1 MSETITYEIKDSL
14 YLNITNRCSSHC
26 SFCVRN
32 NGDGIIEGVNLWLE
46 QEPTIDEVITD
57 IKKHDISKYKEFVFC
72 GYGEPMMRTYDVIE
86 ICKKLKME
94 YGLSIRVNT
103 NGHANLICGTDIT
116 PLLYGLVDSVSISLN
131 AKNKQLYQ
139 KVCQSDYGEKSFE
152 GLLDFAQKCK
162 RYIPHVVLTV
172 VDIMSER
179 DIESCKNIAQG
190 IDVDFRVRKFVG

>member
-32 NGDGIIEGVNLWLE
+32 KGDGILEGVNLWLE

-94 YGLSIRVNT
+94 YGLPIRVNT
-103 NGHANLICGTDIT
+103 NGHANLICGSDIT

-131 AKNKQLYQ
+131 ARNKQLYQ

-190 IDVDFRVRKFVG
+190 IDVDFRVRKFVE

>member
-32 NGDGIIEGVNLWLE
+32 NGDGILEGVNLWLE

-94 YGLSIRVNT
+94 YGLPIRVNT

-190 IDVDFRVRKFVG
+190 IDVDFRVRKFVE

>member
-57 IKKHDISKYKEFVFC
+57 IKKYDISKYKEFVFC

-94 YGLSIRVNT
+94 YGLPIRVNT